1 MKFAAKIALK
11 HDEMKAAA
19 KIALKHDEMKAA
31 AEQAKIEMD
40 QCMHIQ
46 RNVMKIQKR
55 EIGTKMQS
63 IHLKIS

>member
-1 MKFAAKIALK
+1 MKF
-11 HDEMKAAA
+11 AA